1 MDNYFLF
8 FSPFL
13 LVFIEEIVLFKKT
26 MEDLKHA
33 TENYHVG
40 SSEFTQGVKE
50 IQDVT
55 SCRLAYEGEM
65 TVY

>member
-1 MDNYFLF
+1 
-8 FSPFL
+8 
-13 LVFIEEIVLFKKT
+13 

-50 IQDVT
+50 SQDVT
-55 SCRLAYEGEM
+55 SCRRAYEAEM
-65 TVY
+65 MCLWVKNKEHYRENTWIFSEF